1 LVQAGFYRADEAGL
15 LAASKL
21 ILGWPLTLVAVA
33 LTLMYVRR
41 ATPLTNGSSA
51 T

>member
-1 LVQAGFYRADEAGL
+1 VQAGFYRADEAGL

-33 LTLMYVRR
+33 LTLMYVRG
-41 ATPLTNGSSA
+41 ATPLTNGSTA

>member
-1 LVQAGFYRADEAGL
+1 MFKSRKAGL

-33 LTLMYVRR
+33 LTLIYVRR
-41 ATPLTNGSSA
+41 ATPLSDGSSA